1 MSGIKHTV
9 YWLVICFTL
18 SVCTPKEEHSP
29 RANDMDEVPIE
40 VVLYETTGAIVSITP
55 NKKMVMI
62 SHHEIPNFMMAMTMP
77 FAVKDTSLLVG
88 FQVKDSVKL
97 LIEHREN
104 DIVLKGLE
112 LLR

>member
-1 MSGIKHTV
+1 MLGIKQTV

-29 RANDMDEVPIE
+29 AARDIVETPTEVAR
-40 VVLYETTGAIVSITP
+40 YETTGAVVSITP

-77 FAVKDTSLLVG
+77 FAVKDTSLLDG
-88 FQVKDSVKL
+88 IQVRDSVKL
-97 LIEHREN
+97 LIEQRGN
-104 DIVLKGLE
+104 DIALKGLQ